1 MCLRDEQEFGNAEMK
16 PLITTEQFFFR
27 LCVFNRALDNIFV
40 EVDKKEHTKVT
51 EQLMSLM
58 NNEGG
63 RR

>member
-1 MCLRDEQEFGNAEMK
+1 MK

-63 RR
+63 RI